1 MEQQSPLVA
10 ITNFNVTLVMPDQA
24 VNPAADALF
33 GALLNGGELK
43 FSASNER
50 PKLTPPAIGEY
61 WPGQGGIYAGIRQ
74 YAEGLCHVIFA
85 ARDAGKHAYGE
96 HGTEVE
102 ATSRTDGHQNTL
114 VLAGRNGSHPA
125 AGAAFG
131 FTCDGH
137 SDFYLPAIAELSH
150 AWANIPEHFEP
161 DWYWSSSQRSATN
174 AFTMHFGAGYQDYY
188 GKDYELRVRPVRRFI
203 Q

>member
-1 MEQQSPLVA
+1 MKQAPLVQA
-10 ITNFNVTLVMPDQA
+10 KNLHLTFNFFAPEAPQA
-24 VNPAADALF
+24 AVAQLAAGFTVPLSEVEPVAPT
-33 GALLNGGELK
+33 
-43 FSASNER
+43 SS
-50 PKLTPPAIGEY
+50 LTPPAIGEY

-85 ARDAGKHAYGE
+85 AQDAGKHAYGE

-102 ATSRTDGHQNTL
+102 ATSRTDGSLNTF
-114 VLAGRNGSHPA
+114 VLTSRNGSHPA

-137 SDFYLPAIAELSH
+137 SDFYLPSIAELSH
-150 AWANIPEHFEP
+150 AWANIPEHFETE
-161 DWYWSSSQRSATN
+161 WYWSSSQRSAYI
-174 AFTMHFGAGYQDYY
+174 AFSMDFGDGYQGSY
-188 GKDYELRVRPVRRFI
+188 GKGFELRVRPVRRFL

>member
-1 MEQQSPLVA
+1 MEHAPL
-10 ITNFNVTLVMPDQA
+10 IGTINVTLAMPPA
-24 VNPAADALF
+24 VSPAASALF
-33 GALLNGGELK
+33 GALL
-43 FSASNER
+43 SAAKEPAQAQAAA

-85 ARDAGKHAYGE
+85 AQDVGKHAYGE

-102 ATSRTDGHQNTL
+102 ATSRTDGRQNTL
-114 VLAGRNGSHPA
+114 VLTGRNGSHPA

-150 AWANIPEHFEP
+150 AWANIPEHFETE
-161 DWYWSSSQRSATN
+161 WYWSSSQRSASS
-174 AFTMHFGAGYQDYY
+174 AFNVDFADGYQ
-188 GKDYELRVRPVRRFI
+188 GFNVKDDELRVRPVRRFL

>member
-1 MEQQSPLVA
+1 MKQAPVYQAKNLTIINLFAPEAPPAQVTQLAAGFAVPLSEVQPVP
-10 ITNFNVTLVMPDQA
+10 T
-24 VNPAADALF
+24 
-33 GALLNGGELK
+33 G
-43 FSASNER
+43 
-50 PKLTPPAIGEY
+50 LTPPAIGEY

-74 YAEGLCHVIFA
+74 YPEGLYHVIFA
-85 ARDAGKHAYGE
+85 AQDVGRHAYGE

-150 AWANIPEHFEP
+150 AWANIPEHFETG
-161 DWYWSSSQRSATN
+161 WYWSSSQRSAYD
-174 AFTMHFGAGYQDYY
+174 AFGMTFGDGCQHDY
-188 GKDYELRVRPVRRFI
+188 GKDIELRVRPVRRFL

>member
-1 MEQQSPLVA
+1 MEQAPL
-10 ITNFNVTLVMPDQA
+10 IGTINVTLAMP
-24 VNPAADALF
+24 PAASPAASALF
-33 GALLNGGELK
+33 GALL
-43 FSASNER
+43 SAAKEPR
-50 PKLTPPAIGEY
+50 QTQAAAPKHTPPAIGEY

-74 YAEGLCHVIFA
+74 YPEGLCHVIFA
-85 ARDAGKHAYGE
+85 AQDVGKHAYGE

-102 ATSRTDGHQNTL
+102 ATSRTDGRQNTL
-114 VLAGRNGSHPA
+114 VLTGRNASHPA

-161 DWYWSSSQRSATN
+161 EWYWSSSQRSAN
-174 AFTMHFGAGYQDYY
+174 RAFFLGFDGGSQDST
-188 GKDYELRVRPVRRFI
+188 GKHHELRVRPVRRFL

>member
-1 MEQQSPLVA
+1 MKQAPLVQA
-10 ITNFNVTLVMPDQA
+10 KNLHLTLNFFAPEAPQA
-24 VNPAADALF
+24 AVAQLDAGFTVPLSEVKPVPA
-33 GALLNGGELK
+33 G
-43 FSASNER
+43 
-50 PKLTPPAIGEY
+50 LTPPAIGEY

-74 YAEGLCHVIFA
+74 YPEGLCHVIFA
-85 ARDAGKHAYGE
+85 AQDVGKHAYGE

-102 ATSRTDGHQNTL
+102 ATSRTDGRQNTL
-114 VLAGRNGSHPA
+114 VLTVLNGSHPA

-161 DWYWSSSQRSATN
+161 EWYWSSSQGSAN
-174 AFTMHFGAGYQDYY
+174 SAFTMGFDDGSQGSGDKY
-188 GKDYELRVRPVRRFI
+188 YELRVRPVRRFL

>member
-1 MEQQSPLVA
+1 MEHAPL
-10 ITNFNVTLVMPDQA
+10 IGTINVTLAMPPA
-24 VNPAADALF
+24 VSPAASALF
-33 GALLNGGELK
+33 GALL
-43 FSASNER
+43 SAAKEPAQAQTAA

-85 ARDAGKHAYGE
+85 AQDVGKHAYGE

-102 ATSRTDGHQNTL
+102 ATSRTDGRQNTL
-114 VLAGRNGSHPA
+114 VLTVLNGSHPA

-161 DWYWSSSQRSATN
+161 EWYWSSSQRSAHR
-174 AFTMHFGAGYQDYY
+174 AFNLYFGDGSQSLS
-188 GKDYELRVRPVRRFI
+188 GKYYELRVRPVRRFL

>member
-1 MEQQSPLVA
+1 MKQPL
-10 ITNFNVTLVMPDQA
+10 IGTINVTLAMPPA
-24 VNPAADALF
+24 VSPAASALF
-33 GALLNGGELK
+33 GALL
-43 FSASNER
+43 SAAKEPAQAQTAA

-85 ARDAGKHAYGE
+85 TQDVGKHAYGE

-102 ATSRTDGHQNTL
+102 ATSRTDGRQNTL
-114 VLAGRNGSHPA
+114 VLTGRNGSHPA
-125 AGAAFG
+125 AGTAFG

-161 DWYWSSSQRSATN
+161 DWYWSSSQRSADYAFSMGFADGFQGN
-174 AFTMHFGAGYQDYY
+174 AGKY
-188 GKDYELRVRPVRRFI
+188 GELRVRPVRRFL

>member
-1 MEQQSPLVA
+1 MKQSPLVQA
-10 ITNFNVTLVMPDQA
+10 KSLHLTFNFFAPEAPLSAVTQLAAGFA
-24 VNPAADALF
+24 VPLSEVKPVTPA
-33 GALLNGGELK
+33 
-43 FSASNER
+43 SS
-50 PKLTPPAIGEY
+50 LTPPAIGEY

-74 YAEGLCHVIFA
+74 YPEGLCHVIFA
-85 ARDAGKHAYGE
+85 AQDLGKNAYGE

-102 ATSRTDGHQNTL
+102 ATSRTDGRQNTL
-114 VLAGRNGSHPA
+114 VLTGRNGSHPA

-131 FTCDGH
+131 VTCDGH

-161 DWYWSSSQRSATN
+161 DWYWSSSQRSADY
-174 AFTMHFGAGYQDYY
+174 AFGMHFADGYQYYY
-188 GKDYELRVRPVRRFI
+188 GKHGELRVRPARRFI

>member
-1 MEQQSPLVA
+1 MKAPLIQIKNLHISISSFLPEQVA
-10 ITNFNVTLVMPDQA
+10 SA
-24 VNPAADALF
+24 VSFLEPGSFVPAEPATPATDA
-33 GALLNGGELK
+33 
-43 FSASNER
+43 
-50 PKLTPPAIGEY
+50 LTPPAIGEY

-74 YAEGLCHVIFA
+74 YPEGLCHVIFA
-85 ARDAGKHAYGE
+85 AQDAGKHAYGE

-102 ATSRTDGHQNTL
+102 ATSRTDGRQNTL
-114 VLAGRNGSHPA
+114 VLTGRNASHPA

-161 DWYWSSSQRSATN
+161 EWYWSSSQRSAYL
-174 AFTMHFGAGYQDYY
+174 AFLMGFVGGCQDFYVK
-188 GKDYELRVRPVRRFI
+188 GYELRVRPVRRFL